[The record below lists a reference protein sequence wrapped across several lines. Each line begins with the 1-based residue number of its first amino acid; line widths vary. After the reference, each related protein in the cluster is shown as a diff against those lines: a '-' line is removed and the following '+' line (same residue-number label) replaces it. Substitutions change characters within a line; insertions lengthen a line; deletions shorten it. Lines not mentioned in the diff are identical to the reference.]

1 MSGEKIEIMRLV
13 VTRPETEAERT
24 AAALRAAGHE
34 VLLAPLMHVEP
45 VAADL
50 SGTWG
55 GVVVTSGNAPA
66 AITDN
71 SARASLLAL
80 PLYAVGRRTAEAAQ
94 RAGFTDVIS
103 AGGDVRDLVQL
114 IAERHA
120 DAKAP
125 LLYLAGEDRAADL
138 IGELAVHGV
147 AAEMR
152 VVYRAVSAPFPPEL
166 IEAFHSHAVD
176 GVLHF
181 SKRSAENYI
190 AGARAAGLLTEALAV
205 PHYCL
210 SAQIAGP
217 LYAAGAAQVAV
228 AARPQEAALIE
239 LLQQSPA

>member
-1 MSGEKIEIMRLV
+1 MRLV
-13 VTRPETEAERT
+13 VTRPQSEGERT

-34 VLLAPLMHVEP
+34 VLLAPLMRVEP

-50 SGTWG
+50 SGAWG
-55 GVVVTSGNAPA
+55 AVVITSANAPA
-66 AITDN
+66 AISDN
-71 SARASLLAL
+71 PERTTLITR
-80 PLYAVGRRTAEAAQ
+80 PVFAVGRRSADAARQ
-94 RAGFTDVIS
+94 AGFTDVAS
-103 AGGDVRDLVQL
+103 AGGDVRYLVRL
-114 IAERHA
+114 IAEQHA

-152 VVYRAVSAPFPPEL
+152 IVYRAVTVPFPPEL
-166 IEAFHSHAVD
+166 IEAFKAQAVD

-181 SKRSAENYI
+181 SKRSADNFL
-190 AGARAAGLLTEALAV
+190 AGAGAAALAETALAV
-205 PHYCL
+205 RHYCL

-217 LYAAGAAQVAV
+217 LAAAGAAQIAV

-239 LLQQSPA
+239 LLQQSHA

>member
-1 MSGEKIEIMRLV
+1 
-13 VTRPETEAERT
+13 
-24 AAALRAAGHE
+24 LRAAGHE
-34 VLLAPLMHVEP
+34 VLLAPLMRVEP

-66 AITDN
+66 AIADN
-71 SARASLLAL
+71 SARTALLAR
-80 PLYAVGRRTAEAAQ
+80 PVYAVGRRSAEAAQ
-94 RAGFTDVIS
+94 HAGFTDVTS

-114 IAERHA
+114 VVERHA

-152 VVYRAVSAPFPPEL
+152 IVYRAVTAPFPPEL
-166 IEAFHSHAVD
+166 IEALRSHAVD

-190 AGARAAGLLTEALAV
+190 AGARAADLGAEALAV

-217 LYAAGAAQVAV
+217 LRAAGAGQVFVAV
-228 AARPQEAALIE
+228 RPQEAALIE
-239 LLQQSPA
+239 LLQQSHA